1 MKPENM
7 VMGIVFILQTTVG
20 ILVNSSVLLHYLV
33 PGFTGKG
40 LKLKTLIV
48 KHLTLANSL
57 SIISRGIP
65 QIMAEFGMKYF
76 LDDIGCKLVL
86 YLYRV
91 SRGVSL
97 YTTCLLSCFQATII
111 SSSTTKW
118 MKFKHKAIKYMGPSC
133 SLSWPTNLLL
143 NVMILVTVTSSSNRR
158 NATKKLTYGYC
169 SASVSGTIATPLYM
183 LLLSFTDVLCLSLMS
198 WASVFMLSILHR
210 HKKQVQYIHG
220 AQHSLRVSPEAR
232 ATQTILI
239 LACTFVT
246 FYSIS
251 SIMVL
256 YSALFGDPGL
266 WVINIISVLETC
278 YPIFCSFVLIS
289 NNSSASRLYLHCWW
303 KR

>member
-7 VMGIVFILQTTVG
+7 VMSIVFILQTTIG
-20 ILVNSSVLLHYLV
+20 ILVNSSILLHYLILE
-33 PGFTGKG
+33 FSGKG
-40 LKLKTLIV
+40 LKLKALIV

-57 SIISRGIP
+57 FIISRGIP

-97 YTTCLLSCFQATII
+97 YTTCLLSCFQATTI
-111 SSSTTKW
+111 SLSTTKW
-118 MKFKHKAIKYMGPSC
+118 MKLKDKAIKYMGPSC
-133 SLSWPTNLLL
+133 SLSWPMQLLL
-143 NVMILVTVTSSSNRR
+143 NVMILMKVTSSSNRR
-158 NATKKLTYGYC
+158 NATKKLSYGYC
-169 SASVSGTIATPLYM
+169 SASVSGTITTPLYI

-198 WASVFMLSILHR
+198 WASVFMVSILYR
-210 HKKQVQYIHG
+210 HKRQVQYIH

-239 LACTFVT
+239 LVCTFVT

-251 SIMVL
+251 SILVL
-256 YSALFGDPGL
+256 YSALFGNPGL

-278 YPIFCSFVLIS
+278 FPIFCSFVLIS
-289 NNSSASRLYLHCWW
+289 SNLSASRLYLPCWW
-303 KR
+303 KS

>member
-7 VMGIVFILQTTVG
+7 VMGIIFILQTTVG
-20 ILVNSSVLLHYLV
+20 ILVNSSVLLHYLI

-40 LKLKTLIV
+40 LKPKALIV

-65 QIMAEFGMKYF
+65 KIMTEFGMKYF
-76 LDDIGCKLVL
+76 LDNIGCKLVL

-97 YTTCLLSCFQATII
+97 YMTCLLSCFQATTI

-118 MKFKHKAIKYMGPSC
+118 MKLKHKAIEYMGPSC
-133 SLSWPTNLLL
+133 SLSWPMQLLL
-143 NVMILVTVTSSSNRR
+143 NVMILMRVTSSSNRK

-169 SASVSGTIATPLYM
+169 SASVSDTIATPLYM
-183 LLLSFTDVLCLSLMS
+183 LLLSFSDVLCLSLMS
-198 WASVFMLSILHR
+198 WASIFMLSILYRHR
-210 HKKQVQYIHG
+210 RQVQYIHG
-220 AQHSLRVSPEAR
+220 AQHSLRISPEAR

-239 LACTFVT
+239 LVCTFVT

-251 SIMVL
+251 SIHVL
-256 YSALFGDPGL
+256 YSALFGNQGL
-266 WVINIISVLETC
+266 WVINIVSVLETC

-289 NNSSASRLYLHCWW
+289 SNHSASRLYFHCWW
-303 KR
+303 KS